1 MNSILSR
8 EAAIGLRLLS
18 RDLFSSVYPERCGV
32 CGGADVGDGLGCVD
46 HRLALGLAGARCGK
60 CAASIALAFGDGA
73 TCAQCRRESPGYA
86 RAVALLDYRAH
97 DSVRAWVLALKYGR
111 RAELARPL
119 GALLGA
125 RLALEIATTK
135 SAESSSAESN
145 SAESN
150 SAESNSAE
158 SNSAESNSAESNPE
172 RVLVPVPLHVL
183 RRMER
188 GYDQAR
194 LLAEAAGHVAGL
206 RVVPALSRTRFTPPQ
221 GAPGSVSRTANVDGA
236 FARSRFHPF
245 AARQLE
251 GREVWLVDDVLTS
264 GATAAE
270 CARAVRRLGAAR
282 VCVLA
287 LARA

>member
-1 MNSILSR
+1 MNTILSR
-8 EAAIGLRLLS
+8 ETALGLRHLA
-18 RDLFSSVYPERCGV
+18 RDLFASIYPERCGV
-32 CGGADVGDGLGCVD
+32 CGAADLGDGLGCAD
-46 HRLALGLAGARCGK
+46 HRLVLGLAGARCGK
-60 CAASIALAFGDGA
+60 CASAIAQALGDGA
-73 TCAQCRRESPGYA
+73 TCAQCRRDSPGFA

-119 GALLGA
+119 GVLLGA
-125 RLALEIATTK
+125 RLALEFDTT
-135 SAESSSAESN
+135 N

-150 SAESNSAE
+150 R
-158 SNSAESNSAESNPE
+158 E
-172 RVLVPVPLHVL
+172 RVLVPVPLHPL

-194 LLAEAAGHVAGL
+194 LLADAAGHVAGM
-206 RVVPALSRTRFTPPQ
+206 RVVPALSRVRSTPPQ
-221 GAPGSVSRTANVDGA
+221 GAPGSVSRSANVDGA
-236 FARSRFHPF
+236 FARSRVRPF
-245 AARQLE
+245 AARAIE

>member
-1 MNSILSR
+1 MNTFLSR
-8 EAAIGLRLLS
+8 EAASGLRLLS
-18 RDLFSSVYPERCGV
+18 RDLFRSIYPERCGV
-32 CGGADVGDGLGCVD
+32 CGGADLGDGLGCAE
-46 HRLALGLAGARCGK
+46 HRLVLGLAGARCGK
-60 CAASIALAFGDGA
+60 CAASIAAALGDGA

-125 RLALEIATTK
+125 RLSLEIAAAK
-135 SAESSSAESN
+135 SADSN
-145 SAESN
+145 L
-150 SAESNSAE
+150 
-158 SNSAESNSAESNPE
+158 E

-194 LLAEAAGHVAGL
+194 LLADAAGQVAL
-206 RVVPALSRTRFTPPQ
+206 VRVVPALARVRFTPPQ

-236 FARSRFHPF
+236 FARSWFHPW
-245 AARQLE
+245 AARALE
-251 GREVWLVDDVLTS
+251 DREVWLVDDVLTS